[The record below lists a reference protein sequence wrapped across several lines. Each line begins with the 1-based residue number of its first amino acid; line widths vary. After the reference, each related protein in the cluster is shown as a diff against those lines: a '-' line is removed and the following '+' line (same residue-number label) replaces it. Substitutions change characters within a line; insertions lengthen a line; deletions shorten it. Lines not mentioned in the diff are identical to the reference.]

1 MKKLFKVALIALA
14 VVFAGNFAK
23 AQTKIGYINTNMLMD
38 QLPEMKTLQTQMQA
52 YQKTFSDQLNTM
64 QTEYQTKGQ
73 AYESKQSTMTDAART
88 AAQTELQDLQ
98 QRIVAFRD
106 NAQKQ
111 IEQKSNELLKPVT
124 DKVRTAIQAV
134 AQEKGY
140 GYVLDSSQ
148 TELIVS
154 PPGDDL
160 MAAVKVKLGLPAQ

>member
-1 MKKLFKVALIALA
+1 MKKLFKVALVALC
-14 VVFAGNFAK
+14 VVLAGNFAK
-23 AQTKIGYINTNMLMD
+23 AQTKVGYISVNMLMD
-38 QLPEMKTLQTQMQA
+38 QLPEMKTLQKQMA
-52 YQKTFSDQLNTM
+52 DYQKTFSDQLNTM

-73 AYESKQSTMTDAART
+73 AYQGKQATMTDAQRT

-98 QRIVAFRD
+98 QRIVAYHD

-111 IEQKSNELLKPVT
+111 IETKSGELLKPVQ
-124 DKVRTAIQAV
+124 DKVLTAIKAV

-148 TELIVS
+148 TELIVA
-154 PPGDDL
+154 PPADDL